1 MKTLIHATGA
11 ALLATASLAAQ
22 ADTFS
27 FTSEFSDLSGFA
39 TGTKDATVTTDTLTK
54 GGDSFAL
61 FNNANDFLTY
71 TFSLASATDFA
82 ISFWS
87 GSTNKDK
94 LGSMTV
100 SWMDSLNAPVALTG
114 GSSALTLSPSFIGN
128 VAPSPAGDLA
138 SYSATGLAA
147 GTYTFRIDANNGRD
161 VRVDTFSAVGTNVTP
176 VPEPE
181 TYAMMLAGL
190 GAIGFLSRRRKLK

>member
-11 ALLATASLAAQ
+11 ALLATASMAAQ

-27 FTSEFSDLSGFA
+27 FTSEFSDLTGFA
-39 TGTKDATVTTDTLTK
+39 TGTKDAAVTTDTLTK

-71 TFSLASATDFA
+71 TFSIASATDVA
-82 ISFWS
+82 IKFWS
-87 GSTNKDK
+87 GSSNKDK
-94 LGSMTV
+94 LGSLTV
-100 SWMDSLNAPVALTG
+100 SWLDSLDDAVTLAG
-114 GSSALTLSPSFIGN
+114 GSSVLTFSPSFIDG

-138 SYSATGLAA
+138 TYNATGLAA
-147 GTYTFRIDANNGRD
+147 GTYTFRIDSNSNRD
-161 VRVDTFSAVGTNVTP
+161 FRVDTFSAVGTNVTP

-190 GAIGFLSRRRKLK
+190 GAIGYLGRRRKMK